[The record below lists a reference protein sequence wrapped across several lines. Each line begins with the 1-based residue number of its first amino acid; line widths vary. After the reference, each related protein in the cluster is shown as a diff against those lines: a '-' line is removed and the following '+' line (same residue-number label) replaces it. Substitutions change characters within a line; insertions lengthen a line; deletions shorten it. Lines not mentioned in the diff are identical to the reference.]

1 MDWEVTLFGDTITAK
16 HPAGVMIAQLR
27 WSVADHC
34 VGISVRICPQ
44 PEDAITLLTLSFPDF
59 LPACPGMYWSGG
71 EGRWMETEPEENTST
86 ASQNNFSTRT
96 ILIGAVAAELAAVQC
111 LIDRNLTLE
120 DEDVQSCMG
129 AARIVT
135 DLYLGDNADETPL
148 EEEIDRER
156 AT

>member
-1 MDWEVTLFGDTITAK
+1 
-16 HPAGVMIAQLR
+16 
-27 WSVADHC
+27 
-34 VGISVRICPQ
+34 
-44 PEDAITLLTLSFPDF
+44 
-59 LPACPGMYWSGG
+59 
-71 EGRWMETEPEENTST
+71 METEPEENTST